1 MITVLSGGSE
11 SLKLIRSMRHFL
23 DDDEIAVIANTSDAL
38 WMGGTLASPDIDDL
52 IFLFSGIL
60 NTTKWHGIK
69 GDTYSTCLFF
79 RKYFEDEITGVG
91 DKERAV
97 HIARGR
103 YLSEGISS
111 TQVTKEICQRFGICS
126 AILPAT
132 DNFMGLRCKVGDEMI
147 STQNLRQR
155 FSGNELD
162 IIGSID
168 LEYYN
173 EPVLTKEASSAIR
186 ESDAVIIGPGSP
198 MTSVLP
204 IIACRGIR
212 NLLLENFT
220 IAFAP
225 PFPKNDSGLALSNY
239 NKIFR
244 IYKDLSELLVQD
256 SLEEDRIEGAM
267 LLNTKMTSRHS
278 AESLAWDLMS
288 VIRSHGKQT
297 A

>member
-11 SLKLIRSMRHFL
+11 SLKLIHAMRHFL
-23 DDDEIAVIANTSDAL
+23 DDDEIAIVANTSDAL
-38 WMGGTLASPDIDDL
+38 WMEGTLASPDIDDL

-79 RKYFEDEITGVG
+79 RKYFEEEIPGIG

-103 YLSEGISS
+103 YLSEGVSS
-111 TQVTKEICQRFGICS
+111 TEATKKISQRFGICS
-126 AILPAT
+126 RIIPAT
-132 DNFMGLRCKVGDEMI
+132 DNLMRLRCIVGDE
-147 STQNLRQR
+147 TVHPLDLRQR

-162 IIGSID
+162 VIGNID

-173 EPVLTKEASSAIR
+173 EPVLTDEASSAIR
-186 ESDAVIIGPGSP
+186 ESDAVIVGPGSP

-204 IIACRGIR
+204 ILACRGIR

-225 PFPKNDSGLALSNY
+225 PFPKNTSDPALSNY
-239 NKIFR
+239 NKITKVYR
-244 IYKDLSELLVQD
+244 DLSELIIQD
-256 SLEEDRIEGAM
+256 SLEEKQIEGAM

-288 VIRSHGKQT
+288 VIRSHGKKT